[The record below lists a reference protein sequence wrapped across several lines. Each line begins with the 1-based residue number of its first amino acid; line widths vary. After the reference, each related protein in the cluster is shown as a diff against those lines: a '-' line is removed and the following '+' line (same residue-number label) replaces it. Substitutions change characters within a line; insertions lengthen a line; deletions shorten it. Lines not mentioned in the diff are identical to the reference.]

1 MLDCGCRRHT
11 LQHIYQQGLFAI
23 ITNLAWKNI
32 FKQIAR
38 WNVLRGKPW
47 KFVCKARVFHLQV
60 AFGHE
65 KRGKPKVCYRVYS
78 EEAEE
83 KKLEYRMQIA
93 VNCKWPS
100 AMKIMEQYL
109 LVLYRHTISL
119 QTRGFF
125 NSNLGRVRIVLP
137 DQPVL
142 PDWEL
147 FLAKLTLLWKDDQ
160 FGDHK
165 LCQFGRFAFHL
176 LAGID
181 PTDHSSD
188 KSYRSS
194 FAMTKIIKI
203 AVSRKRNFWTNII
216 ESCLIDLFLF
226 LVLEGNVVIRNR
238 STEYLDQF
246 SVMYS
251 PCQPFSYRLSN
262 KHWFKNIIG
271 QVLFLK
277 GANYLKALQAINS
290 YRGRLG

>member
-1 MLDCGCRRHT
+1 MKCFTRET
-11 LQHIYQQGLFAI
+11 LKICLQRTGIPRASCFWSRKARENKLSWWWEAQGLLPRLF
-23 ITNLAWKNI
+23 
-32 FKQIAR
+32 
-38 WNVLRGKPW
+38 RGGW
-47 KFVCKARVFHLQV
+47 R
-60 AFGHE
+60 
-65 KRGKPKVCYRVYS
+65 
-78 EEAEE
+78 E
-83 KKLEYRMQIA
+83 KKEYRMQIA

-109 LVLYRHTISL
+109 LVLYRDTILL

-165 LCQFGRFAFHL
+165 LCQFDGFAFHL

-194 FAMTKIIKI
+194 FAMTKIIKNG
-203 AVSRKRNFWTNII
+203 SF
-216 ESCLIDLFLF
+216 
-226 LVLEGNVVIRNR
+226 
-238 STEYLDQF
+238 
-246 SVMYS
+246 
-251 PCQPFSYRLSN
+251 
-262 KHWFKNIIG
+262 
-271 QVLFLK
+271 
-277 GANYLKALQAINS
+277 
-290 YRGRLG
+290 